1 MRALDVNRYTF
12 SGLVVLSLVFAGAQ
26 ALAEDGGGAIEFAEE
41 AVDRF
46 ALFWFVFFVEVED
59 AVDGGGVGGNE
70 FYDLEVGFE
79 EL

>member
-41 AVDRF
+41 AVDGF
-46 ALFWFVFFVEVED
+46 ALFWFVLFVEVED